1 MLRSLYGQV
10 LQVQDDVVVLEASG
24 LGFEIQCSRR
34 AAESCVEGDMAR
46 VQTFLLV
53 NESGIS
59 IFGFADDEE
68 RRLFLEL
75 LAVKGVGGRMAM
87 TLLRADAP
95 QVLIKAILS
104 SDMAMLTRIPGI
116 GGKTAE
122 RLCFEL
128 KDRLSKDFPI
138 HSGAVA
144 GPFQQLG
151 GNEVIEALLGLG
163 FSRSEASGAVRSALA
178 QAGEGARE
186 EEILESALRLLNRIK
201 GERR

>member
-10 LQVQDDVVVLEASG
+10 LQVQEDVVVLEASG

-46 VQTFLLV
+46 IQTFLLV

-95 QVLIKAILS
+95 QVLVKAILS

-116 GGKTAE
+116 GRKTAE

-138 HSGAVA
+138 LSGAVA

-163 FSRSEASGAVRSALA
+163 FSRSEASGAVRSALV

>member
-10 LQVQDDVVVLEASG
+10 LQVQEDVVVLEASG

-116 GGKTAE
+116 GRKTAE

-138 HSGAVA
+138 LSGALA
-144 GPFQQLG
+144 GSFQQLG

>member
-10 LQVQDDVVVLEASG
+10 LQVQEDVVVLEASG

-116 GGKTAE
+116 GKKMAEKLQNAGINSITDLLTADAVHLSQVLGSARTEKILAGLSEEKTAKTKTDEE
-122 RLCFEL
+122 RKMTGIL
-128 KDRLSKDFPI
+128 KKQGQSSWEDF
-138 HSGAVA
+138 GC
-144 GPFQQLG
+144 
-151 GNEVIEALLGLG
+151 
-163 FSRSEASGAVRSALA
+163 
-178 QAGEGARE
+178 
-186 EEILESALRLLNRIK
+186 
-201 GERR
+201 

>member
-10 LQVQDDVVVLEASG
+10 LQVQEDVVVLEASG

-95 QVLIKAILS
+95 QALIRAILS

-116 GGKTAE
+116 GRKTAE

-138 HSGAVA
+138 LSGALA
-144 GPFQQLG
+144 GSFQQLG

>member
-10 LQVQDDVVVLEASG
+10 LQVQEDVVVLEASG

-46 VQTFLLV
+46 IQTFLLV

-116 GGKTAE
+116 GRKTAE

-138 HSGAVA
+138 LSGAVA
-144 GPFQQLG
+144 GSFQQLG

>member
-116 GGKTAE
+116 GRKTAE

-138 HSGAVA
+138 LSGALA
-144 GPFQQLG
+144 GSFQQLG

>member
-10 LQVQDDVVVLEASG
+10 LQVQDDVVVLEACG

-116 GGKTAE
+116 GRKTAE

-138 HSGAVA
+138 LSGAVA
-144 GPFQQLG
+144 GSFRQLG

-163 FSRSEASGAVRSALA
+163 FSRSEASGAVRSALV

>member
-10 LQVQDDVVVLEASG
+10 LQVEDNIVVLEASG

-34 AAESCVEGDMAR
+34 ATESCAEGETTR
-46 VQTFLLV
+46 IQTFLLV

-95 QVLIKAILS
+95 QALIRAILS

-116 GGKTAE
+116 GRKSAE

-128 KDRLSKDFPI
+128 KDRLSKDFPVL
-138 HSGAVA
+138 SGGATGA
-144 GPFQQLG
+144 SQQFG

-163 FSRSEASGAVRSALA
+163 FSRSEASGAVRSALV

-186 EEILESALRLLNRIK
+186 EEVLESALRLLNRIR

>member
-46 VQTFLLV
+46 IQTFLLV

-116 GGKTAE
+116 GRKTAE

-138 HSGAVA
+138 LSGALA
-144 GPFQQLG
+144 GSFQQLG

>member
-10 LQVQDDVVVLEASG
+10 LQVQEDVVVLEASG

-116 GGKTAE
+116 GRKTAE

-138 HSGAVA
+138 LSGAVA
-144 GPFQQLG
+144 GSFQQLG

>member
-10 LQVQDDVVVLEASG
+10 LQVQEDVVVLEASG

-116 GGKTAE
+116 GRKTAE

-138 HSGAVA
+138 LSGAVA
-144 GPFQQLG
+144 GSFQQLG

-186 EEILESALRLLNRIK
+186 EEILESALRLLNHIK

>member
-10 LQVQDDVVVLEASG
+10 LQVQEDVVVLEASG

-116 GGKTAE
+116 GRKTAE

-138 HSGAVA
+138 LSGALA
-144 GPFQQLG
+144 GSFQQLG

-163 FSRSEASGAVRSALA
+163 FSRSEASGAVRSALV

-186 EEILESALRLLNRIK
+186 E
-201 GERR
+201 